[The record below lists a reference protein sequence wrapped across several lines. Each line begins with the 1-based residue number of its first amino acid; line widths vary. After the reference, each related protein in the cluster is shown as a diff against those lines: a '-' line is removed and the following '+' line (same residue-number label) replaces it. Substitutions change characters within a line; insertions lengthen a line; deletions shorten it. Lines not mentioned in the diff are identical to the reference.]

1 MSEHV
6 RKVLDVIC
14 ETIKGW
20 GFDVYKSY
28 GLVNIVGY
36 KVDLNI
42 QKFSQIIV
50 YDRGVSFVDGTH
62 EIAVWDDG
70 TVHVK
75 M

>member
-1 MSEHV
+1 MYEHV
-6 RKVLDVIC
+6 EKVLEVIC

-20 GFDVYKSY
+20 GFNVYKSK

-42 QKFSQIIV
+42 QKFNQIIV
-50 YDRGVSFVDGTH
+50 YDRGVSFVDGTR